1 MTPCKISEMGYNGYM
16 TKIALVAISKINYLN
31 DMLYSYKIPSGMSE
45 RLNPGQRVVVP
56 FGRSNFKR
64 QGMVIEVKDSAE
76 NKTNLK
82 SVYSV
87 LDDTPVISN
96 EMIGIIKWI
105 KESYF
110 CTYYDAINA
119 VIPKEIGGKIKKVQ
133 YFLTEQCDNNLS
145 EEEKIFL
152 KETSLFDSFCSNDLK
167 NLKIK
172 NYAKILNEL
181 IQKGVIAEKVNVS
194 KSTREKKPDLLA
206 LNPRFSAE
214 NKKLSKKQAEIL
226 EFLKNKDPMN
236 INEICKTAGVSRC
249 VVNSLIE
256 KNAVLKVCKN
266 DVVYSENQETNLNFE
281 QKSVFEKM
289 LELYKKGQ
297 FSVSLLHGVTGSGK
311 THVILK
317 LIDEVLAS
325 KKSVIFLVPE
335 IALTMQFIQI
345 FSSKYKEKLAVIH
358 SGVTGSQKVK
368 TWEKIK
374 SGEVSI
380 VIGARSAIFAPFENL
395 GLVIID
401 EEHEFTYKSESA
413 PRFDARQ
420 VAKCRCKFH
429 GCMMVLSSATPSLE
443 SYYMAKTGKY
453 NLFKLE
459 NRYKNLSLPQTQI
472 VDISGRFNSEGQ
484 VLFSSELIN
493 ATEKTIKNGNQAI
506 ILLNRRGFNTFVK
519 CQSCGEVQMCPHC
532 SVSLNYHKSDEKLLC
547 HYCGYSRSMLEEC
560 LFCGEKKL
568 SYLGFG
574 TQRAEFQLQKL
585 LPEARILRLDSDTKM
600 SDKQEIIK
608 DFENGKYDVLIG
620 TQMISKGFNFPKVTL
635 VGILMADQ
643 YLYSG
648 DFRGSEK
655 TFSLITQTIGRAGR
669 YAPGGKAIIQTFS
682 PENSVLN
689 FAASQDYEAFY
700 KEEIVLRKLMLTPPF
715 ADICLVSFK
724 AVNKNLAFDA
734 CKAFFKKLV
743 FLSKEKYSDL
753 PLRIFP
759 PASASIEKVA
769 NHYRFKIIIKCR
781 NTKRFRSMINEAMMS
796 FKPLKEFKNVSI
808 IADVNPLAI
817 L

>member
-1 MTPCKISEMGYNGYM
+1 MEYEKLMI
-16 TKIALVAISKINYLN
+16 KIALVAISKINYLN
-31 DMLYSYKIPSGMSE
+31 DVLYSYEIPESMSE
-45 RLNPGQRVVVP
+45 GLSPGQRVIVP
-56 FGRSNFKR
+56 FGKSNFKR
-64 QGMVIEVKDSAE
+64 QGMIIEVKYPVGNE
-76 NKTNLK
+76 VNLK
-82 SVYSV
+82 SIYSV
-87 LDDTPVISN
+87 LDDVPVVSK
-96 EMIGIIKWI
+96 EMLEIIKWI
-105 KESYF
+105 KESCF
-110 CTYYDAINA
+110 CTYYDAINVA
-119 VIPKEIGGKIKKVQ
+119 IPKEIGGKIKNIQ
-133 YFLTEQCDNNLS
+133 YFLTEFREDLS
-145 EEEKIFL
+145 EEQEDFL
-152 KETSLFDSFCSNDLK
+152 NQVSSLDSFCSNDLR

-172 NYAKILNEL
+172 NYTKILNEL
-181 IQKGVIAEKVNVS
+181 IEKGVIAEKVNIS
-194 KSTREKKPDLLA
+194 KSMKEKKQDLLIVNSGFFA
-206 LNPRFSAE
+206 TD
-214 NKKLSKKQAEIL
+214 KKLSKKQTDIF
-226 EFLKNKDPMN
+226 EFLKGKNPMS
-236 INEICKTAGVSRC
+236 IKEICKITGASRC

-266 DVVYSENQETNLNFE
+266 DIVYPESQEEKLNFE
-281 QKSVFEKM
+281 QENVFKKM
-289 LELYKKGQ
+289 LELHKKRE

-311 THVILK
+311 THVVLK

-325 KKSVIFLVPE
+325 GKSVVFLVPE
-335 IALTMQFIQI
+335 IALTMQFIEI
-345 FSSKYKEKLAVIH
+345 FSSRYKEKLAVIH
-358 SGVTGSQKVK
+358 SGVAGSQRVK
-368 TWEKIK
+368 AWGKIK
-374 SGEVSI
+374 NGEVSI

-395 GLVIID
+395 GLVVID

-443 SYYMAKTGKY
+443 SYYMAKIGKY
-453 NLFKLE
+453 NLFKLK

-484 VLFSSELIN
+484 VLFSSELID
-493 ATEKTIKNGNQAI
+493 AVEKTIKNGNQAI

-547 HYCGYSRSMLEEC
+547 HYCGYSRSILEKC

-574 TQRAEFQLQKL
+574 TQRAEFQLQEL
-585 LPEARILRLDSDTKM
+585 LPDARILRLDSDTKM

-620 TQMISKGFNFPKVTL
+620 TQMISKGFNFPNVTL

-689 FAASQDYEAFY
+689 FAANQDYEAFY
-700 KEEIVLRKLMLTPPF
+700 EEEIALRKLMLTPPF

-724 AVNKNLAFDA
+724 AVSKNLAFDA
-734 CKAFFKKLV
+734 CKIFFEKLV
-743 FLSKEKYSDL
+743 LLSKEKYSDL

-781 NTKRFRSMINEAMMS
+781 STRRFRSMINEAMMS
-796 FKPLKEFKNVSI
+796 FKPLREFKNVSI
-808 IADVNPLAI
+808 IADINPLAI

>member
-1 MTPCKISEMGYNGYM
+1 MIKT
-16 TKIALVAISKINYLN
+16 ALIAISKINYLN
-31 DMLYSYKIPSGMSE
+31 DVLYSYKIPEGISE
-45 RLNPGQRVVVP
+45 NLQPGQRVVVP
-56 FGRSNFKR
+56 FGKSNFKR
-64 QGMVIEVKDSAE
+64 QGMVMEISNIAE
-76 NKTNLK
+76 NKANLK
-82 SVYSV
+82 SVCSV
-87 LDDTPVISN
+87 LDDAPVVSE
-96 EMIGIIKWI
+96 EMLGIIKWI
-105 KESYF
+105 KESCF

-119 VIPKEIGGKIKKVQ
+119 VVPKEIGGKIKGVR
-133 YFLTEQCDNNLS
+133 YFLAEHCENLS
-145 EEEKIFL
+145 EEEKKFL
-152 KETSLFDSFCSNDLK
+152 EEISSLDFFCSNDLK

-172 NYAKILNEL
+172 NYTRILNAL
-181 IQKGVIAEKVNVS
+181 IQKGVIAEKINVS
-194 KSTREKKPDLLA
+194 KSTKEKKPDLLA
-206 LNPRFSAE
+206 VNPEFSAG
-214 NKKLSKKQAEIL
+214 NKKLSKKQAEVF
-226 EFLKNKDPMN
+226 EFLKGKSPMS
-236 INEICKTAGVSRC
+236 IKEICKLTGSSRS
-249 VVNSLIE
+249 VLNSLAE
-256 KNAVLKVCKN
+256 KNAVLRIPENAVE
-266 DVVYSENQETNLNFE
+266 YSENQETKLNPE
-281 QKSVFEKM
+281 QENVFEKM
-289 LELYKKGQ
+289 LELHKKRE

-325 KKSVIFLVPE
+325 GKSVIFLVPE
-335 IALTMQFIQI
+335 IALTMQFIEI
-345 FSSKYKEKLAVIH
+345 FSSRYKEKLAVVH
-358 SGVTGSQKVK
+358 SGVAGSQRVK
-368 TWEKIK
+368 AWERIK
-374 SGEVSI
+374 NGEVSI
-380 VIGARSAIFAPFENL
+380 VIGARSAIFVPFESL
-395 GLVIID
+395 GLVVID

-429 GCMMVLSSATPSLE
+429 GCMMILSSATPSLE

-453 NLFKLE
+453 NLFKLK

-472 VDISGRFNSEGQ
+472 VDISGKFSSEGQ
-484 VLFSSELIN
+484 VLFSSELID
-493 ATEKTIKNGNQAI
+493 AVEKTIKNGNQAI

-519 CQSCGEVQMCPHC
+519 CQACGEVQMCPHC

-547 HYCGYSRSMLEEC
+547 HYCGYSRSMLEKC

-574 TQRAEFQLQKL
+574 TQRAEFQLQEL

-608 DFENGKYDVLIG
+608 DFENGEYDVLIG
-620 TQMISKGFNFPKVTL
+620 TQMISKGFNFPNVTL

-689 FAASQDYEAFY
+689 FAANQDYEAFY
-700 KEEIVLRKLMLTPPF
+700 EEEIALRKLMLTPPF

-724 AVNKNLAFDA
+724 AVSKNLAFDA
-734 CKAFFKKLV
+734 CKIFFEKLV
-743 FLSKEKYSDL
+743 LLSKEKYSDL

-781 NTKRFRSMINEAMMS
+781 STRRFRSMINEAMMS

-808 IADVNPLAI
+808 IADINPLTI

>member
-1 MTPCKISEMGYNGYM
+1 MIKT
-16 TKIALVAISKINYLN
+16 ALIAISKINYLN
-31 DMLYSYKIPSGMSE
+31 DVLYSYKIPEGISE
-45 RLNPGQRVVVP
+45 NLQPGQRVVVP
-56 FGRSNFKR
+56 FGKSNFKR
-64 QGMVIEVKDSAE
+64 QGMVMEISNIAE
-76 NKTNLK
+76 NQANLK
-82 SVYSV
+82 SVCSV
-87 LDDTPVISN
+87 LDDAPVVSE
-96 EMIGIIKWI
+96 EMLGIIKWI
-105 KESYF
+105 KESCF

-119 VIPKEIGGKIKKVQ
+119 VVPKEIGGKIKGVQ
-133 YFLTEQCDNNLS
+133 YFLAEHCENLS

-152 KETSLFDSFCSNDLK
+152 EEISLLDSFCSNDLK

-172 NYAKILNEL
+172 NYTKILNAL
-181 IQKGVIAEKVNVS
+181 IQKGVIAEKINVS
-194 KSTREKKPDLLA
+194 KSTKEKKPDLLA
-206 LNPRFSAE
+206 VNPEFSAG
-214 NKKLSKKQAEIL
+214 NKKLSRKQAEVF
-226 EFLKNKDPMN
+226 EFLKGKSPMS
-236 INEICKTAGVSRC
+236 IKEICRLTGASRS
-249 VVNSLIE
+249 VLNSLAE
-256 KNAVLKVCKN
+256 KNAVLRIPENAVA
-266 DVVYSENQETNLNFE
+266 YSENQETKLNPE
-281 QKSVFEKM
+281 QENVFEKM
-289 LELYKKGQ
+289 LELHKKGE

-325 KKSVIFLVPE
+325 GKSVIFLVPE
-335 IALTMQFIQI
+335 IALTMQFIEI
-345 FSSKYKEKLAVIH
+345 FSSRYKEKLAVIH
-358 SGVTGSQKVK
+358 SGVAGSQRVK
-368 TWEKIK
+368 AWERIK
-374 SGEVSI
+374 NGEVSI

-395 GLVIID
+395 GLVVID

-429 GCMMVLSSATPSLE
+429 GCMMILSSATPSLE

-453 NLFKLE
+453 NLFKLK

-472 VDISGRFNSEGQ
+472 VDISGRFSSEGQ
-484 VLFSSELIN
+484 VLFSSELID
-493 ATEKTIKNGNQAI
+493 AVEKTIKNGNQAI

-519 CQSCGEVQMCPHC
+519 CQACGEVQMCPHC

-547 HYCGYSRSMLEEC
+547 HYCGYSRSMLEKC

-574 TQRAEFQLQKL
+574 TQRAEFQLQEL
-585 LPEARILRLDSDTKM
+585 LPEARILRLDSDTKL

-620 TQMISKGFNFPKVTL
+620 TQMISKGFNFPNVTL

-689 FAASQDYEAFY
+689 FAANQDYEAFY
-700 KEEIVLRKLMLTPPF
+700 EEEIALRKLMLTPPF

-724 AVNKNLAFDA
+724 AVSKNLAFDA
-734 CKAFFKKLV
+734 CKIFFEKLV
-743 FLSKEKYSDL
+743 LLSKEKYSDL

-759 PASASIEKVA
+759 PVSASIEKVA

-781 NTKRFRSMINEAMMS
+781 STRRFRSMINEAMMS

-808 IADVNPLAI
+808 IADINPLAI

>member
-1 MTPCKISEMGYNGYM
+1 MMKV
-16 TKIALVAISKINYLN
+16 ALVAISKINYLN
-31 DMLYSYKIPSGMSE
+31 DVLYSYEIPESMSE
-45 RLNPGQRVVVP
+45 SLKPGQRVIVP
-56 FGRSNFKR
+56 FGRGNFKR
-64 QGMVIEVKDSAE
+64 QGMVIEVSDLAE
-76 NKTNLK
+76 SETNLK
-82 SVYSV
+82 SVYSA
-87 LDDTPVISN
+87 LDDIPVISG
-96 EMIGIIKWI
+96 EMLGIIKWI
-105 KESYF
+105 KESCF

-119 VIPKEIGGKIKKVQ
+119 VIPKEIGGKIKNIQ
-133 YFLTEQCDNNLS
+133 YFLTEKCENLS
-145 EEEKIFL
+145 EEEKAFL
-152 KETSLFDSFCSNDLK
+152 SKISPLDSFCLNDLRD
-167 NLKIK
+167 LKIK
-172 NYAKILNEL
+172 NCTKILNEL
-181 IQKGVIAEKVNVS
+181 IEKGVIAEKISVS
-194 KSTREKKPDLLA
+194 ESTKEKKPDLLA
-206 LNPRFSAE
+206 VNPEFPAG
-214 NKKLSKKQAEIL
+214 NKKLPKKQAEVF
-226 EFLKNKDPMN
+226 EFLKNKSPMS
-236 INEICKTAGVSRC
+236 IKEICNLTGASRC
-249 VVNSLIE
+249 VLNSLVE
-256 KNAVLKVCKN
+256 KNAVVRISEN
-266 DVVYSENQETNLNFE
+266 DVAYSKGQETELNFE
-281 QKSVFEKM
+281 QENVFEKM
-289 LELYKKGQ
+289 LELHKKGQ

-325 KKSVIFLVPE
+325 GKSVIFLVPE
-335 IALTMQFIQI
+335 IALTMQFIEI
-345 FSSKYKEKLAVIH
+345 FSSRYKEKLAVIH
-358 SGVTGSQKVK
+358 SGVAGSQKVK
-368 TWEKIK
+368 AWKKIK
-374 SGEVSI
+374 SGEISI

-395 GLVIID
+395 GLVVID

-429 GCMMVLSSATPSLE
+429 KCMMVLSSATPSLE

-453 NLFKLE
+453 NLFKLK

-472 VDISGRFNSEGQ
+472 VDISGRFSSEGQ
-484 VLFSSELIN
+484 VLFSSELIDEV
-493 ATEKTIKNGNQAI
+493 EKTIKNGNQAI

-547 HYCGYSRSMLEEC
+547 HYCGYSRSMLEKC

-574 TQRAEFQLQKL
+574 TQRAEFQLQEL
-585 LPEARILRLDSDTKM
+585 LPQARILRLDSDTKM

-620 TQMISKGFNFPKVTL
+620 TQMISKGFNFPNVTL

-689 FAASQDYEAFY
+689 FAANQDYEAFY
-700 KEEIVLRKLMLTPPF
+700 EEEIALRKLMLTPPF

-724 AVNKNLAFDA
+724 SVSKNLAFDA
-734 CKAFFKKLV
+734 CKIFFEKLIL
-743 FLSKEKYSDL
+743 LSKEKYSDL

-781 NTKRFRSMINEAMMS
+781 NTKCFRSMINETIMS
-796 FKPLKEFKNVSI
+796 FKPLREFKNVSI
-808 IADVNPLAI
+808 IADINPLAI

>member
-1 MTPCKISEMGYNGYM
+1 MIKT
-16 TKIALVAISKINYLN
+16 ALIAISKINYLN
-31 DMLYSYKIPSGMSE
+31 DVLYSYKIPEGISE
-45 RLNPGQRVVVP
+45 NLQPGQRVVVP
-56 FGRSNFKR
+56 FGKSNFKR
-64 QGMVIEVKDSAE
+64 QGMVMEISNIAE
-76 NKTNLK
+76 NKANLK
-82 SVYSV
+82 SVCSV
-87 LDDTPVISN
+87 LDDAPVVSE
-96 EMIGIIKWI
+96 EMLGIIKWI
-105 KESYF
+105 KESCF

-119 VIPKEIGGKIKKVQ
+119 VVPKEIGGKIKGVR
-133 YFLTEQCDNNLS
+133 YFLAEHCENLS
-145 EEEKIFL
+145 EEEKNFL
-152 KETSLFDSFCSNDLK
+152 EEISSLDSFCSNDLK

-172 NYAKILNEL
+172 NYTKILNAL
-181 IQKGVIAEKVNVS
+181 IQKGVIAEKINVS
-194 KSTREKKPDLLA
+194 KSTKEKKPDLLA
-206 LNPRFSAE
+206 VNPEFSAG
-214 NKKLSKKQAEIL
+214 NKKLSKKQAEVF
-226 EFLKNKDPMN
+226 EFLKGKSPMS
-236 INEICKTAGVSRC
+236 IKEICKLTGSSRS
-249 VVNSLIE
+249 VLNSLAE
-256 KNAVLKVCKN
+256 KNAVLRIPENAVA
-266 DVVYSENQETNLNFE
+266 YSENQETKLNPE
-281 QKSVFEKM
+281 QENVFEKM
-289 LELYKKGQ
+289 LELHKKRE

-325 KKSVIFLVPE
+325 GKSVIFLVPE
-335 IALTMQFIQI
+335 IALTMQFIEI
-345 FSSKYKEKLAVIH
+345 FSSRYKEKLAVVH
-358 SGVTGSQKVK
+358 SGVAGSQRVK
-368 TWEKIK
+368 AWERIK
-374 SGEVSI
+374 NGEVSI
-380 VIGARSAIFAPFENL
+380 VIGARSAIFVPFESL
-395 GLVIID
+395 GLVVID

-429 GCMMVLSSATPSLE
+429 GCMMILSSATPSLE

-453 NLFKLE
+453 NLFKLK

-472 VDISGRFNSEGQ
+472 VDISGRFSSEGQ
-484 VLFSSELIN
+484 VLFSSELID
-493 ATEKTIKNGNQAI
+493 AVEKTIKNENQAI

-519 CQSCGEVQMCPHC
+519 CQACGEVQMCPHC

-547 HYCGYSRSMLEEC
+547 HYCGYSRSMLEKC

-574 TQRAEFQLQKL
+574 TQRAEFQLQEL
-585 LPEARILRLDSDTKM
+585 LPEARILRLDSDTKL

-620 TQMISKGFNFPKVTL
+620 TQMISKGFNFPNVTL

-689 FAASQDYEAFY
+689 FAANQDYEAFY
-700 KEEIVLRKLMLTPPF
+700 EEEIALRKLMLTPPF

-724 AVNKNLAFDA
+724 AVSKNLAFDA
-734 CKAFFKKLV
+734 CKIFFEKLV
-743 FLSKEKYSDL
+743 LLSKEKYSDL

-781 NTKRFRSMINEAMMS
+781 STRRFRSMINEAMMS

-808 IADVNPLAI
+808 IADINPLTI

>member
-1 MTPCKISEMGYNGYM
+1 MI
-16 TKIALVAISKINYLN
+16 KIALIAISKINYLN
-31 DMLYSYKIPSGMSE
+31 DVLYSYEIPENMCE
-45 RLNPGQRVVVP
+45 NLNPGQRVVVP
-56 FGRSNFKR
+56 FGNSNFKR
-64 QGMVIEVKDSAE
+64 QGMVMEVSTLAESA
-76 NKTNLK
+76 TNLK
-82 SVYSV
+82 SIRSV
-87 LDDTPVISN
+87 LDSAPVVSK
-96 EMIGIIKWI
+96 EMLGIIKWI
-105 KESYF
+105 KESCF

-119 VIPKEIGGKIKKVQ
+119 VIPKEIGGKIKSVT
-133 YFLTEQCDNNLS
+133 YFLAEPKEDLSGEEKAFLS
-145 EEEKIFL
+145 EVS
-152 KETSLFDSFCSNDLK
+152 SLDSFCPNDLK
-167 NLKIK
+167 NFKIK
-172 NYAKILNEL
+172 NYTKVLNSL
-181 IQKGVIAEKVNVS
+181 IQKGAVIEKVNIS
-194 KSTREKKPDLLA
+194 KSTKEKKQDLLSV
-206 LNPRFSAE
+206 NPDFSAGD
-214 NKKLSKKQAEIL
+214 KKLSKKQAEVF
-226 EFLKNKDPMN
+226 ESLKGKSPMTAK
-236 INEICKTAGVSRC
+236 EICELTGASRC
-249 VVNSLIE
+249 VLNSLVE
-256 KNAVLKVCKN
+256 KNAVLKVCETS
-266 DVVYSENQETNLNFE
+266 VVHSRSVETKLNPEQEN
-281 QKSVFEKM
+281 VFEKM

-325 KKSVIFLVPE
+325 GKSVIFLVPE
-335 IALTMQFIQI
+335 IALTMQFIEI
-345 FSSKYKEKLAVIH
+345 FSSRYKEKLAVIH
-358 SGVTGSQKVK
+358 SGVAGSQKVK
-368 TWEKIK
+368 AWEKIK

-395 GLVIID
+395 GLVVID

-443 SYYMAKTGKY
+443 SYYMAKTGRY
-453 NLFKLE
+453 NLFKLK

-472 VDISGRFNSEGQ
+472 VDISGRFSSEGQ
-484 VLFSSELIN
+484 VLFSAELID
-493 ATEKTIKNGNQAI
+493 AVEKTIKNGNQAI

-519 CQSCGEVQMCPHC
+519 CQACGEVQMCPHC

-547 HYCGYSRSMLEEC
+547 HYCGYSRSILEKC
-560 LFCGEKKL
+560 LLCGEKRL

-574 TQRAEFQLQKL
+574 TQRAEFQLQEL
-585 LPEARILRLDSDTKM
+585 LPEARILRLDSDTKL

-620 TQMISKGFNFPKVTL
+620 TQMVSKGFNFPNVTL

-669 YAPGGKAIIQTFS
+669 YTPGGKAIIQTFS

-700 KEEIVLRKLMLTPPF
+700 EEEIALRKLMLTPPF

-734 CKAFFKKLV
+734 CKTFFEKLV
-743 FLSKEKYSDL
+743 FLSKEKYGDL

-781 NTKRFRSMINEAMMS
+781 STRRFRNMINEAMMS

-808 IADVNPLAI
+808 IADINPLAI